1 MTRLQE
7 SGVRKTFRFRA
18 SSRRRTSDVRAM
30 ASPWAGDG
38 HAARTASRARVR
50 PYEATSPSRSAA
62 TASQTASHAAAC
74 AARIRQA
81 SGWNQSRIE
90 AR

>member
-1 MTRLQE
+1 
-7 SGVRKTFRFRA
+7 
-18 SSRRRTSDVRAM
+18 M
-30 ASPWAGDG
+30 ASPWTGDG
-38 HAARTASRARVR
+38 PAARTASRASVR
-50 PYEATSPSRSAA
+50 LYDATSPSRSAA